1 MEGNSMG
8 RKATTITLTPEERSY
23 LELQTRSRTIQA
35 QTVCRARILLLKADG
50 EPIDK
55 IADKVG
61 INRCSVMLCLKKF
74 KEGGVENALS
84 DAPGRGRNPEITDDE
99 KAWIIN
105 IACQKPV
112 DLGYSAEVW
121 TRALLTKHIHQ
132 FAEEAGH
139 IRLSTI
145 SQSKVRTILEEAEIK
160 PNKIT
165 YYCENRD
172 PDFDQKMHNVLLVYK
187 QLSLQFDENGQLLPF
202 PEDEQVTHVLSYD
215 EKPGIQAIANTTE
228 DLPPDENHKTIRRD
242 YEYKRLGT
250 VSLLAGIDLQTGE
263 AIPLVRDRHS
273 SKEYIEFLQLLDSKY
288 PKEDKIR
295 LVLDNLQ
302 VHTSKETR
310 KYLAG
315 VPGRFEFVFT
325 PKHGSWLNLVEG
337 FFSKLTRQSLKGI
350 RVKTKSELVER
361 IYKYFEEIND
371 TPVVYHWK
379 YRLDEI
385 DPNEEAQKVE
395 LISDGYSS
403 MPATPNSLRMCQ
415 DCRLVWKRF
424 SGRPGPGT

>member
-1 MEGNSMG
+1 
-8 RKATTITLTPEERSY
+8 
-23 LELQTRSRTIQA
+23 
-35 QTVCRARILLLKADG
+35 
-50 EPIDK
+50 
-55 IADKVG
+55 
-61 INRCSVMLCLKKF
+61 
-74 KEGGVENALS
+74 
-84 DAPGRGRNPEITDDE
+84 
-99 KAWIIN
+99 
-105 IACQKPV
+105 
-112 DLGYSAEVW
+112 
-121 TRALLTKHIHQ
+121 
-132 FAEEAGH
+132 
-139 IRLSTI
+139 
-145 SQSKVRTILEEAEIK
+145 
-160 PNKIT
+160 
-165 YYCENRD
+165 
-172 PDFDQKMHNVLLVYK
+172 MHNVLLVYK

-202 PEDEQVTHVLSYD
+202 PEEEQVTHVLSYD

-228 DLPPDENHKTIRRD
+228 DLPPDENHKTISRD

-302 VHTSKETR
+302 VHTSQETR

-325 PKHGSWLNLVEG
+325 PKHGSWLNLIEG

-385 DPNEEAQKVE
+385 NPNEEAQVETLSLEKVE
-395 LISDGYSS
+395 LISDSYTSS
-403 MPATPNSLRMCQ
+403 DKEELWAIYLDTGCHILACSRITQGTINGAYVYPREFFKAAILLNSTGVIAIHNHPGQTCTPSLTDYEMTKTIIQAGQLLGIELFDHIIVCGGNPEIT
-415 DCRLVWKRF
+415 F
-424 SGRPGPGT
+424 SFRKAGLFTQ

>member
-1 MEGNSMG
+1 MG

-121 TRALLTKHIHQ
+121 
-132 FAEEAGH
+132 
-139 IRLSTI
+139 LSTI

-385 DPNEEAQKVE
+385 DPNEEAQVE
-395 LISDGYSS
+395 TLSLEKSS
-403 MPATPNSLRMCQ
+403 
-415 DCRLVWKRF
+415 
-424 SGRPGPGT
+424 